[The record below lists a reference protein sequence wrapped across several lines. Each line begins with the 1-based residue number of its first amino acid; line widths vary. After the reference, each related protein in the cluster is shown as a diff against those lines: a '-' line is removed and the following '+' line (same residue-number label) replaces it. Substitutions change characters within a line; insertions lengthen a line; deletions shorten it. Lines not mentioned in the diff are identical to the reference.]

1 MSEVYNFKSMSQVD
15 VLEEPADG
23 TTLLAVENG
32 AVKQIPVAKLGGGG
46 TGGGY
51 MVNAEL
57 NAETME
63 IISVDKTRAEILAAV
78 ESGCAPVLRLNLPAG
93 EEASFYLLPMM
104 ASMEGELMFAVAM
117 TLDAMMIVACM
128 PENEWV
134 LSMENR
140 GE

>member
-1 MSEVYNFKSMSQVD
+1 MSEVYKFKSMSQVD
-15 VLEEPADG
+15 VLEEPAYG

-32 AVKQIPVAKLGGGG
+32 AVKQIPAAKLGGSG
-46 TGGGY
+46 GGGY

-57 NAETME
+57 NVETME
-63 IISVDKTRAEILAAV
+63 ITYVDKTRAEILAAV

-117 TLDAMMIVACM
+117 TLDAMMTVACT

-140 GE
+140 RE